1 MKIASL
7 SMRAVLAL
15 AITLPLSSLS
25 SGQADIEAMKG
36 RCDAYGFVRG
46 TPEHAD
52 CVRKLD
58 VQIAQ
63 MRCQALIER
72 GHQVCSREYAD
83 LIGGAA
89 MAADCGTVRA
99 EYQQYCQ

>member
-1 MKIASL
+1 MKIAPL

-15 AITLPLSSLS
+15 AATLPLSSLS
-25 SGQADIEAMKG
+25 FGQADIEAMKN
-36 RCDAYGFVRG
+36 RCDAYGFVRE

-58 VQIAQ
+58 VQMAQ
-63 MRCQALIER
+63 MRCQALIEH
-72 GHQVCSREYAD
+72 GKQVCSREYAD
-83 LIGGAA
+83 LVGGGTMA
-89 MAADCGTVRA
+89 MDCGTVRD